1 MATAIDYAGAW
12 ARLNEAL
19 ARNVDQA
26 EGDAE
31 MFAFLL
37 TSTLAAFGSQGLLD
51 GGSATRAIELLHKLH
66 HIEV

>member
-1 MATAIDYAGAW
+1 MATAIDYTGAW
-12 ARLNEAL
+12 QRLNEAL

-37 TSTLAAFGSQGLLD
+37 TSTLAAFGAQGLLD
-51 GGSATRAIELLHKLH
+51 DKASTRAIELLHQLH
-66 HIEV
+66 QVEV

>member
-12 ARLNEAL
+12 QRLNEAL
-19 ARNVDQA
+19 ARNVAQA

-37 TSTLAAFGSQGLLD
+37 TSTLAAFNAQGLIDDKASTL
-51 GGSATRAIELLHKLH
+51 AIELLHELH
-66 HIEV
+66 QVEV

>member
-12 ARLNEAL
+12 QRLNEAL
-19 ARNVDQA
+19 ARNVQQA

-37 TSTLAAFGSQGLLD
+37 TSTMAAFNAQGLLD
-51 GGSATRAIELLHKLH
+51 DKAATRAIELLHELH
-66 HIEV
+66 QVEV

>member
-12 ARLNEAL
+12 KRLNEAL
-19 ARNVDQA
+19 VRNVDLA

-51 GGSATRAIELLHKLH
+51 DKAATRAIELLHELH
-66 HIEV
+66 QVEV

>member
-12 ARLNEAL
+12 KRLNEAL

-51 GGSATRAIELLHKLH
+51 DKAAIRAIKLLHELH
-66 HIEV
+66 QVEV

>member
-19 ARNVDQA
+19 ARNVQQA

-31 MFAFLL
+31 MFAFLF
-37 TSTLAAFGSQGLLD
+37 TSTLAAFSAQGLLD
-51 GGSATRAIELLHKLH
+51 DKAATRAIELLHELH
-66 HIEV
+66 QVEV

>member
-12 ARLNEAL
+12 QRLNEAL

-26 EGDAE
+26 EDDAE

-37 TSTLAAFGSQGLLD
+37 TSTLAAFNAQGLFD
-51 GGSATRAIELLHKLH
+51 DKASTRAIELLHQLH
-66 HIEV
+66 QVEV

>member
-12 ARLNEAL
+12 ARLNQAL

-37 TSTLAAFGSQGLLD
+37 TSTLAAFSAQGLLD
-51 GGSATRAIELLHKLH
+51 DKAATRAIELLHELH
-66 HIEV
+66 QIEV

>member
-12 ARLNEAL
+12 QRLNEAL
-19 ARNVDQA
+19 ARNVAQS

-37 TSTLAAFGSQGLLD
+37 TSTLGAFSAQGLLD
-51 GGSATRAIELLHKLH
+51 DQASTRGE
-66 HIEV
+66 

>member
-1 MATAIDYAGAW
+1 MATAIDYTGAW

-19 ARNVDQA
+19 ARNVQQA

-37 TSTLAAFGSQGLLD
+37 GFGEQWNQKP
-51 GGSATRAIELLHKLH
+51 T
-66 HIEV
+66 

>member
-12 ARLNEAL
+12 QRLNEAL
-19 ARNVDQA
+19 ARNVQQA

-37 TSTLAAFGSQGLLD
+37 TSTLAAFNAQGLLD
-51 GGSATRAIELLHKLH
+51 DKAATRAIELLHELH
-66 HIEV
+66 RVEV

>member
-37 TSTLAAFGSQGLLD
+37 TSTLAAFNAQGLLD
-51 GGSATRAIELLHKLH
+51 DKSSTRAIELLHELH
-66 HIEV
+66 QVEV

>member
-12 ARLNEAL
+12 QRLNEAL
-19 ARNVDQA
+19 VRNVDQA

-37 TSTLAAFGSQGLLD
+37 TSTLAAFNAQGLFD
-51 GGSATRAIELLHKLH
+51 DKASTRAIELLHQLH
-66 HIEV
+66 QVEV